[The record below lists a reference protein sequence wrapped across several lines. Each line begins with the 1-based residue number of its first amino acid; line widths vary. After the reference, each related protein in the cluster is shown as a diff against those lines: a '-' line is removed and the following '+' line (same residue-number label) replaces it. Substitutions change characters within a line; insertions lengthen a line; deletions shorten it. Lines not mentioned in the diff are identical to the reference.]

1 MKKLLYV
8 ALLATGVIVLMAP
21 PAMAQEEKPFTLHGR
36 TFIRDQRMS
45 SKLSLRKAAGL
56 AGVSIPYLSQIE
68 RGLRKPS
75 AEILQA
81 IAKGLRIS
89 AETLYVQAGIL
100 EEKPIPNVAAA
111 VMADMTI
118 TESQKKA
125 LLQIYEA
132 FREGTGRTPT
142 PEVPQLAAI
151 GGGGAG
157 SIHPGEPGA
166 GRGRG
171 VTTTRAGRP
180 TAKRK
185 GPKSTTTSPRGGVSR
200 GGGKQA
206 GGGTG
211 SQAGSS
217 PHPAPTRSP
226 APN

>member
-1 MKKLLYV
+1 MWYGLSVMNVRKV
-8 ALLATGVIVLMAP
+8 GS
-21 PAMAQEEKPFTLHGR
+21 
-36 TFIRDQRMS
+36 FIRDQRVS

-100 EEKPIPNVAAA
+100 EEKPIPDVAAA
-111 VMADMTI
+111 VMADMSI
-118 TESQKKA
+118 TESQKRA

-132 FREGTGRTPT
+132 FREGAGRTLV

-151 GGGGAG
+151 AGGAAT
-157 SIHPGEPGA
+157 SP
-166 GRGRG
+166 
-171 VTTTRAGRP
+171 
-180 TAKRK
+180 K
-185 GPKSTTTSPRGGVSR
+185 GPQKTTKTPKGSKPTTTSHRRGVSR